1 MIPYLDL
8 RRVNDPLRK
17 EIQQAV
23 DGCLRRSSY
32 LRGPETE
39 AFEAEWAA
47 YCGQP
52 HAVACNSGT
61 DALTIAATAL
71 KLDRA
76 TIPANTLPLTGI
88 GLSRAGARVALV
100 EVGDDG
106 WPVIATPEDVPV
118 LLYGRLPKVRPP
130 DGTLVDAAHAH
141 GWHPPAGVH
150 AAWSFYP
157 TKSLGALG
165 DAGAVTTH
173 DAGLADVMRDLCGR
187 DDVMRHERQ
196 ITSRMDE
203 VQAAVLRVK
212 LRHLDEWLHQRAE
225 IASWYQNRLQPL
237 GVTLAGPSLHHIFA
251 IRVTNRNH
259 LMKHLSAKGIETKI
273 HWPLSLAEVAGPWHR
288 DGHFPG
294 ARRWAAEVLSLPM
307 FPGLTSSEVTTICD
321 AIETGLAVTG

>member
-8 RRVNDPLRK
+8 RRANEPLHK

-71 KLDRA
+71 KLNRA

-88 GLSRAGARVALV
+88 GLSRAGARVELV
-100 EVGDDG
+100 DVGDDG
-106 WPVIATPEDVPV
+106 WPVSVTPEDVPV

-165 DAGAVTTH
+165 DAGAVTTR
-173 DAGLADVMRDLCGR
+173 DAGLADTMRDLSGR

-203 VQAAVLRVK
+203 IQAAVLRVK
-212 LRHLDEWLHQRAE
+212 LRHLDSWLHQRAE
-225 IASWYQNRLQPL
+225 IASWYQHRLQPL

-251 IRVTNRNH
+251 IRVPNRMH
-259 LMKHLSAKGIETKI
+259 LRDYLSAKGIETKI
-273 HWPLSLAEVAGPWHR
+273 HWRTSLDAIAGPWMR

-294 ARRWAAEVLSLPM
+294 ARRWAEEVLSLPIY
-307 FPGLTSSEVTTICD
+307 PGLTPSEVTSICD
-321 AIETGLAVTG
+321 ALEAGLAGTG